1 MVREDTTLHL
11 NIVKYGGAFSIN
23 RNSRKMLESLDYAS
37 QLLRDP
43 QNLVLMFPQGKL
55 YSNFVGNI
63 HFEKGIMK
71 VIEQAEEKF
80 QLIFATSFVQYFRNK
95 KQSVTVYLKRE
106 ESAGKC
112 FDDLKTAYQQYY
124 SDTKLQQTEIVI

>member
-23 RNSRKMLESLDYAS
+23 RNSRKMLESLAYAS
-37 QLLRDP
+37 QLLSDP

-55 YSNFVGNI
+55 YSNFVENI

-71 VIEQAEEKF
+71 VIGQAQGKF
-80 QLIFATSFVQYFRNK
+80 QLIFASSFIQYFRHK
-95 KQSVTVYLKRE
+95 KQSVTVYLKKE
-106 ESAGKC
+106 ECAGKC
-112 FDDLKTAYQQYY
+112 FNDLKTAYQQHYI
-124 SDTKLQQTEIVI
+124 DTKLQQTEIVI